1 MINSGIINYRT
12 KMDIEKVRNHCLGKK
27 KVTEGFPFGED
38 VLVFKAMNKMFCLVN
53 MKPPYS
59 INLKCDPELAVELRE
74 KYDAVTPG
82 YHMNK
87 TNWNTIV
94 FDRSISDKEILLW
107 IDNSYKLIAE
117 SLPKKEREA
126 LLKDS

>member
-12 KMDIEKVRNHCLGKK
+12 IMDIEKIRKYCLKK
-27 KVTEGFPFGED
+27 RKVTEGFPFGED
-38 VLVFKAMNKMFCLVN
+38 VLVFKVMNKIFCLVSLN
-53 MKPPYS
+53 PPYS

-74 KYDAVTPG
+74 KYDSVTPG

-94 FDRSISDKEILLW
+94 LDRSISDKEIFLW
-107 IDNSYKLIAE
+107 IDNSYQLIAE
-117 SLPKKEREA
+117 NLPKKEREA
-126 LLKDS
+126 LMKNS